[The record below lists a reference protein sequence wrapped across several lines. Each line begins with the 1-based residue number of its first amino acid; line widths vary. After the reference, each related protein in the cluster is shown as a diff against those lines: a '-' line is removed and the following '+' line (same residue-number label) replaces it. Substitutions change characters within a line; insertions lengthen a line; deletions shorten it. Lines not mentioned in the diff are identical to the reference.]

1 MKIKICGLTREEDA
15 LYLNQHSVD
24 FAGFVVFYPKSR
36 RNITLEQAQ
45 KIMAVLSSSIKKV
58 AVVVSPTLE
67 QIEQIQQAGFDYIQI
82 HGELLPQ
89 VLSKARLPILKAFNV
104 SDLKQ
109 YASYHTCD
117 KIAGYVFD
125 AAEPGS
131 GKTFDWNLLQ
141 TLPRDGKLFLLA
153 GGLHAGNVVKAIET
167 AKPDG
172 IDVSTSVEYDNL
184 PGKDPAKISTLVE
197 TIRNHCAR
205 K

>member
-82 HGELLPQ
+82 HGELLPK

-109 YASYHTCD
+109 YHFYHMCD

-141 TLPRDGKLFLLA
+141 TLPRDEKLFLLA
-153 GGLHAGNVVKAIET
+153 GGLHAGNVVNAIET

-172 IDVSTSVEYDNL
+172 IDVSSSVEYDNST
-184 PGKDPAKISTLVE
+184 GKDPAKISTLVE
-197 TIRNHCAR
+197 TVRSHCTT